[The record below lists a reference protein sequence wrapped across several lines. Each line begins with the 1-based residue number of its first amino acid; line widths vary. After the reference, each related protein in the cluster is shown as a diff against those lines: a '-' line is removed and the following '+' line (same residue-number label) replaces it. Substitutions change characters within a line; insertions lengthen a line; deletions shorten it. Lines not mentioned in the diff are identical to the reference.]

1 MIRVNPLP
9 VSSYLGLL
17 SRHPLGKSRMAAG
30 VVCTVP
36 PSIND
41 EDASPVNISVNRG
54 QSLIIVCPATGVP
67 APQVTWYRDDLEVV
81 PDDWSDV
88 RVMSDGRRLEISGVE
103 VHHAGLYRCL
113 AQNSAGHVDR
123 QYTLRVLG

>member
-1 MIRVNPLP
+1 
-9 VSSYLGLL
+9 
-17 SRHPLGKSRMAAG
+17 MAAG
-30 VVCTVP
+30 VVCAVP